1 MRITSTIGPTNARDR
16 VGRREGRLRR
26 PSRQRLVLAL
36 GVRFGRLLALFLRH
50 LLVLG
55 GAILRVRLP
64 FLGNSLATQRGVAGR
79 LLAAAEQLV
88 KKSHVPSCLDKCRK
102 YP

>member
-1 MRITSTIGPTNARDR
+1 MRLTSTIGQTKATAR
-16 VGRREGRLRR
+16 VGRREARLRC
-26 PSRQRLVLAL
+26 PSSQRLVLAL
-36 GVRFGRLLALFLRH
+36 GVRFGRLFALILRH

-64 FLGNSLATQRGVAGR
+64 FLGNSLATQRGVAGHVAGG

-88 KKSHVPSCLDKCRK
+88 KKSHVPSCLDK
-102 YP
+102 